1 MRVLWTKEG
10 VGSDMIGEVSVGR
23 AALGKAGMM
32 LVVAEHW
39 VSCMRMMGKAPKVM
53 SEVGWE
59 LELVNESVPVWVG
72 QSCWSRI
79 LLVGLYE

>member
-1 MRVLWTKEG
+1 
-10 VGSDMIGEVSVGR
+10 
-23 AALGKAGMM
+23 M

-39 VSCMRMMGKAPKVM
+39 VSCMRMMGEAPKMM